1 MKGFVQAY
9 TQYGDT
15 DPLYTNCLSKPVTSN
30 GKYLAGL
37 EKRRKAEWDLFHTGY
52 YINTGSYYSVGSL
65 ASGNIVDNAK
75 KCHDFLRTNGFTYAQ
90 AGQNIP
96 VTSSSKKTIDCS
108 SYVSWVLYES
118 GFSQF
123 AGYQKTSS
131 YFASNPMNWEKVTK
145 GNLQPGDIMVF
156 TGQGHVQIYAGNG
169 TYYNCGSNNSIK
181 TPAPSGNGR
190 TENDSGFLFGL
201 RPNL

>member
-1 MKGFVQAY
+1 MQGFVQAY
-9 TQYGDT
+9 TRYGNT
-15 DPLYTNCLSKPVTSN
+15 DPLYTNLLSKPVTSK

-52 YINTGSYYSVGSL
+52 YINTNSYYSSQS
-65 ASGNIVDNAK
+65 ASSSSIVDKAK
-75 KCHDFLRTNGFTYAQ
+75 QCHDFLRTNGFTYAQ

-96 VTSSSKKTIDCS
+96 ITSNSKKTIDCS
-108 SYVSWVLYES
+108 SFVSWVLYEA

-145 GNLQPGDIMVF
+145 ENLQPGDIMVF
-156 TGQGHVQIYAGNG
+156 SGHVQIYAGNG
-169 TYYNCGSNNSIK
+169 SYYNCGSNGSIRAQ
-181 TPAPSGNGR
+181 APSGNGR
-190 TENDSGFLFGL
+190 SANDSEFLFGL
-201 RPNL
+201 RPN